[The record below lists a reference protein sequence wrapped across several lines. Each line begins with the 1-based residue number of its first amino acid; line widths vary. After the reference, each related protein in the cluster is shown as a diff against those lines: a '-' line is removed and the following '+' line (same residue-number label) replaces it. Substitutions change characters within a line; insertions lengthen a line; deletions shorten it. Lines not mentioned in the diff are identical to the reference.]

1 MNGKLTN
8 NLLKTQHND
17 PSTDANVEFIQAQ
30 VRANYWVRTRSDEP
44 LSTVLEH
51 NCSTSR
57 RDAALRSGAHIVS
70 TDFPAF
76 GMSARWGCDY
86 AVRLPGG
93 KGARCNPVSW
103 GEGGCEGEGML
114 EPEEYYRS

>member
-1 MNGKLTN
+1 M
-8 NLLKTQHND
+8 
-17 PSTDANVEFIQAQ
+17 
-30 VRANYWVRTRSDEP
+30 RTRADEP
-44 LSTVLEH
+44 LDTVLAH

-57 RDAALRSGAHIVS
+57 RDKALRSGAHIVS

-103 GEGGCEGEGML
+103 SLGEQDGCEGREL
-114 EPEEYYRS
+114 EPEEYYRG